1 MGATGNLT
9 RRKLFP
15 AVYRL
20 SAKGMLKGESKILG
34 VSRKNM
40 SDRDFRILA
49 RGMLKSAGLTVE
61 DEIYSSWCDD
71 CLFYHPLSQGNV
83 EDYQNLATRIEKLE
97 REYNL
102 PGNRIFYMALPP
114 SVFLK
119 SVVGLGEADLN
130 RSAGWTRL
138 VVEKPFGENLASAQK
153 LINVVHRYFDES
165 QIYRID
171 HFMGKETVQNLL
183 VFRFGNTFFEHL
195 WSREHI
201 ESVEITVAETVGVE
215 GRSNYYEQTGA
226 LRDMVQNHLTQLLT
240 LVAIEVPVAF
250 EAEAIRNEKVKILRQ
265 ISPLKPEDVV
275 FGQYIRGKIDGKDVV
290 GYKEEPG
297 VSPDSKTETFVALKL
312 EIANWRWKGVPFY
325 LRTGKRMH
333 QRLTKI
339 TINFHCAPVSIF
351 QFFQTTCPIEPNTLT
366 ITLQPDE
373 GFNLKFHV
381 KAVGQPV
388 TLTSQRLHFK
398 YSEAFGPLPDP
409 YENLL
414 LDVIIG
420 NQTLFVR
427 YDEVEYAW
435 KLYDPLLKKHIPVI
449 SYPAGT
455 WEFPE
460 ANLIKK
466 NIS

>member
-1 MGATGNLT
+1 MSPKQIKPHLFVILGATGNLT

-15 AVYRL
+15 AVYSL

-49 RGMLKSAGLTVE
+49 RGMLKSAALTVE

-97 REYNL
+97 RGYNL
-102 PGNRIFYMALPP
+102 PGNRVFYMALPP

-138 VVEKPFGENLASAQK
+138 VVEKPFGENLASAQE
-153 LINVVHRYFDES
+153 LINIVHRYFDES

-201 ESVEITVAETVGVE
+201 ESVEITVAEKVGVE

-240 LVAIEVPVAF
+240 LVALEVPVAF
-250 EAEAIRNEKVKILRQ
+250 EAEAI
-265 ISPLKPEDVV
+265 
-275 FGQYIRGKIDGKDVV
+275 
-290 GYKEEPG
+290 
-297 VSPDSKTETFVALKL
+297 
-312 EIANWRWKGVPFY
+312 
-325 LRTGKRMH
+325 
-333 QRLTKI
+333 
-339 TINFHCAPVSIF
+339 
-351 QFFQTTCPIEPNTLT
+351 
-366 ITLQPDE
+366 
-373 GFNLKFHV
+373 
-381 KAVGQPV
+381 
-388 TLTSQRLHFK
+388 
-398 YSEAFGPLPDP
+398 
-409 YENLL
+409 
-414 LDVIIG
+414 
-420 NQTLFVR
+420 
-427 YDEVEYAW
+427 
-435 KLYDPLLKKHIPVI
+435 
-449 SYPAGT
+449 
-455 WEFPE
+455 
-460 ANLIKK
+460 
-466 NIS
+466 